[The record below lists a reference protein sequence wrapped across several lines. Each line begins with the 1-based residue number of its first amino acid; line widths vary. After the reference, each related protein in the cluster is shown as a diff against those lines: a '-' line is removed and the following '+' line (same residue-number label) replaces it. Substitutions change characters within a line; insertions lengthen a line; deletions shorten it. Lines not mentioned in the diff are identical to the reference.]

1 MLEIECKG
9 KHNFINNQ
17 ILAIN
22 FFVNKFVVIITRNV
36 LLFPKTIHTFAAEYL
51 KKGGKQEKKRIL

>member
-1 MLEIECKG
+1 M
-9 KHNFINNQ
+9 
-17 ILAIN
+17 IN

-51 KKGGKQEKKRIL
+51 KKEVNRRKNGYYKRPE